1 MRIAY
6 RVVAYLVA
14 LEVVIQ
20 AAAIAFAVFGLAK
33 WIQDGGVMDKATVE
47 SGSAQFTGLIGFP
60 VHGINGQKIIPALA
74 CFC

>member
-20 AAAIAFAVFGLAK
+20 AAAIAFAVFG
-33 WIQDGGVMDKATVE
+33 WPSGSRRRGDGQSH
-47 SGSAQFTGLIGFP
+47 SGKRSAQFTGLIGFP
-60 VHGINGQKIIPALA
+60 VHGINGQMIIPALA